1 MLKFRATEGLEA
13 YISHVGCLV
22 LKQDS
27 IIDGKEVTII
37 LAPHQAW
44 EVHRM
49 IVDFWEQMVADW
61 DGGLIKENQNEQ
73 SSDK

>member
-1 MLKFRATEGLEA
+1 MLKFRGTQNLEA
-13 YISHVGCLV
+13 YISDVGCLV

-27 IIDGKEVTII
+27 AIDENEVTII

-49 IVDFWEQMVADW
+49 IVDFWEEMVTDW
-61 DGGLIKENQNEQ
+61 DGGLIKEDADEQ
-73 SSDK
+73 TSN

>member
-1 MLKFRATEGLEA
+1 MEKVMLKFRETQGLEA
-13 YISHVGCLV
+13 YISDVGCLV

-27 IIDGKEVTII
+27 FIDGKEVTVI

-49 IVDFWEQMVADW
+49 IVDFWEQMVTDW
-61 DGGLIKENQNEQ
+61 DGGLVKVEE
-73 SSDK
+73 DE